1 MPNATPGVMSKSPAM
16 PFKPRPIDP
25 KAWDALDRAVAAAA
39 AMREAEAV
47 RAAESVKR
55 AEAIAEA
62 RRLGLNL
69 ETIGERLG
77 VGKARVRQ
85 YLASRQTDK

>member
-1 MPNATPGVMSKSPAM
+1 M
-16 PFKPRPIDP
+16 
-25 KAWDALDRAVAAAA
+25 
-39 AMREAEAV
+39 
-47 RAAESVKR
+47 RAAQAIRAEEAVKR

-62 RRLGLNL
+62 RELGLNL

-85 YLASRQTDK
+85 YLDALPSAGKSRR